1 MENNNV
7 EQAAGNQPPPPTQ
20 QLAAPAAH
28 VRIPDFW
35 VNNPNIWFLT
45 IEATFEA
52 CRVNSSRAR
61 YNHAMPK
68 LPEEVAVSISDLLE
82 NSVNLA
88 DPYEQLKARIIAAYG
103 VSKYQRANDLLDMPA
118 LGDTK
123 PSILMAKMLA
133 IRPPDNVLFE
143 ACFLRRLPVTMRE
156 HLGARDLDTPVAL
169 AKAADI
175 LWEARGGAKGN
186 LVAAVRHRSASPS
199 PSRSRTANAG
209 ATPKPKGK
217 GKGKSHGSG
226 PKPPNFAGSGMCF
239 YHENFGHKA
248 NNCNAPCSYVKGN

>member
-1 MENNNV
+1 
-7 EQAAGNQPPPPTQ
+7 
-20 QLAAPAAH
+20 
-28 VRIPDFW
+28 
-35 VNNPNIWFLT
+35 
-45 IEATFEA
+45 
-52 CRVNSSRAR
+52 
-61 YNHAMPK
+61 MPK

-82 NSVNLA
+82 TAMTLD
-88 DPYEQLKARIIAAYG
+88 DPYEQLKARIISAYG

-156 HLGARDLDTPVAL
+156 HLGARDFDTPVAL

-209 ATPKPKGK
+209 ATPRPKGK

-239 YHENFGHKA
+239 YHENFGAKA